1 MSQPG
6 FGDWEEHQN
15 KLNQKRDLLVR
26 LNEIVPWEAFCP
38 TLEQIHDKPRKSKA
52 GRKAIDAVVM
62 FKLLVATVYHSCNLW
77 ALD

>member
-6 FGDWEEHQN
+6 FWDWEERQA

-26 LNEIVPWEAFCP
+26 LNEIIPWEAFRP
-38 TLEQIHDKPRKSKA
+38 TLERIHDKPRKSNV

-62 FKLLVATVYHSCNLW
+62 FKLLVL
-77 ALD
+77 